1 MFSVEHEFDNTTIT
15 VLDDSGEQEDVAVIL
30 FDDLVYI
37 RQYVEDTDLRSNLYY
52 KASVV
57 TMTPKM
63 FAELIEAYNRGE
75 GSFVAR

>member
-37 RQYVEDTDLRSNLYY
+37 RQYVEDTDM
-52 KASVV
+52 ASVV

>member
-1 MFSVEHEFDNTTIT
+1 MFSVEHEFDNTTVT

-37 RQYVEDTDLRSNLYY
+37 RQYVEDTEL
-52 KASVV
+52 ASVV

-63 FAELIEAYNRGE
+63 FAEMIEAYNRGE
-75 GSFVAR
+75 GSFITR

>member
-37 RQYVEDTDLRSNLYY
+37 RQYVEDTEL
-52 KASVV
+52 ASVV

>member
-1 MFSVEHEFDNTTIT
+1 MFSVEHEFDNTSITI
-15 VLDDSGEQEDVAVIL
+15 LDDSGEQEDVAVIL

-37 RQYVEDTDLRSNLYY
+37 RQYVEDTDL
-52 KASVV
+52 ASVV